1 MPRVDEAIAAAV
13 RHLREAGIDNPSFD
27 ARLLL
32 REATGLTAEDMAREP
47 GQLLAED
54 SLQKLC
60 DGIRRR
66 GKREPVS
73 RIIGQREF
81 WSLGFAISPDVLD
94 PRPDTETLVDA
105 LLATETDRSRPL
117 LIADLGT
124 GSGCLLCASL
134 SEFPNARGIGLDMSA
149 EAIVVARNNAQ
160 SLGLAVRARFVRGH
174 WASSVAANS
183 IDVILTNPPYIPSRQ
198 IAELDPEVAEF
209 DPSVALD
216 GGDDG
221 LDAYRAIAQDVERVI
236 KPGGNAFVEIGAGQA
251 EAVASLFE
259 SDLIDE
265 IEMISDLSGRLR
277 CLKLRYKK
285 KRD

>member
-13 RHLREAGIDNPSFD
+13 HQLRDAGIENPRLD

-32 REATGLTAEDMAREP
+32 QEATGLAAEDVAREP

-54 SLQKLC
+54 ALRKLC

-66 GKREPVS
+66 CGREPVS
-73 RIIGQREF
+73 RIVGQREF

-105 LLATETDRSRPL
+105 LLADETDRSRPL

-134 SEFPNARGIGLDMSA
+134 REFPNSRGIGLDKSA
-149 EAIVVARNNAQ
+149 EAIIVARKNAQ
-160 SLGLAVRARFVRGH
+160 SLGLAARARFVRGH

-183 IDVILTNPPYIPSRQ
+183 IDVILTNPPYIPSGH
-198 IAELDPEVAEF
+198 IAELEPEVADF
-209 DPSVALD
+209 DPSLALD

-221 LDAYRAIAQDVERVI
+221 LDAYKAIALDVERVI
-236 KPGGNAFVEIGAGQA
+236 KPGGKAFVEIGVGQA

-259 SDLIDE
+259 SDRIDE
-265 IEMISDLSGRLR
+265 IKMISDLSGQLR
-277 CLKLRYKK
+277 CLKLGYKK